1 MMADVTVFEMIR
13 GLYDYHSWANRR
25 LFDVAAALG
34 EEAAGREVGR
44 QFSFPTVRR
53 MLAHV
58 YGADAVWLSRWQGQ
72 PLSGLPGGDIPTLA
86 ALRERWDA
94 LEREQRA
101 FIERLTPAY
110 LTRVIAYNNLD
121 GIPCRMALWPL
132 LQHVA
137 NHATHHRSEIATMI
151 TLISKSP
158 PDTGLVTYHLVKSG
172 QLPA

>member
-1 MMADVTVFEMIR
+1 MADVTVFDTIR
-13 GLYDYHSWANRR
+13 ELYDYHWWANRR

-34 EEAAGREVGR
+34 EEATGREMGR
-44 QFSFPTVRR
+44 HFSFPTLTR
-53 MLAHV
+53 MFAHI
-58 YGADAVWLSRWQGQ
+58 YGADAIWLSRWQGQ
-72 PLSGLPGGDIPTLA
+72 PLSGLPGGDLPTLKA
-86 ALRERWDA
+86 VRERWDP

-101 FIERLTPAY
+101 FVESLAPAD

-151 TLISKSP
+151 TLISTSP
-158 PDTGLVTYHLVKSG
+158 PDTGLVTFHLVKTG
-172 QLPA
+172 QVPA